1 MKNKIITVILIVQI
15 LFSFFLANNFVS
27 FSYEGT
33 NSSTFNDMQTT
44 ENNVNDTLENGQV
57 DVGDNGKKSTT
68 ATTSVVT
75 SVANTLIKFLNIIPS
90 LTRTFLTICFGDDNV
105 DSVYGMEFTIQKVI
119 FNDVKV
125 LNIDFFNSKDTDK
138 TIVKTIKNNVATFFV
153 VLRNI
158 ALVINL
164 LILIYS
170 AIRMAISS
178 VADEKAKYKKMCI
191 DWLVSFVLIMTI
203 QIIMAVAIEIMKILN
218 NFLINIYN
226 TLDGNTKIENNL
238 INGVFEHTYGLGLL
252 IPSVLYWILTFY
264 QLKFA
269 YLYFK
274 RVIAVGFLI
283 VISPLV
289 ISSYALDKAGDGEA
303 QALRAWAQE
312 FIVNLVIQPMH
323 ILLFSIFFI
332 AADNIVSVAPIVSV
346 ILIVGMTKGEK
357 ALRKVFKLS
366 DVKSMDSF
374 EKSKISFSNMK
385 SVFKPKKD
393 K

>member
-27 FSYEGT
+27 SSYEGT
-33 NSSTFNDMQTT
+33 SSSTFDDMQTT
-44 ENNVNDTLENGQV
+44 QNDVENTLEDGQAV
-57 DVGDNGKKSTT
+57 VGDNGEQST
-68 ATTSVVT
+68 
-75 SVANTLIKFLNIIPS
+75 VANDSVITAVANILIKFLNIIPT
-90 LTRTFLTICFGDDNV
+90 LTRTMLTLCFGDDNV
-105 DSVYGMEFTIQKVI
+105 DSEYGMEFTIQKVI

-125 LNIDFFNSKDTDK
+125 LDIDFFNTSDTDK
-138 TIVKTIKNNVATFFV
+138 TVVATIKDNVATFFV

-203 QIIMAVAIEIMKILN
+203 QIIMVVAIEIMKILN
-218 NFLINIYN
+218 DFLISIYN
-226 TLDGNTKIENNL
+226 TLDGDTQIENNL
-238 INGVFEHTYGLGLL
+238 INNVFEHTYGLGLL
-252 IPSVLYWILTFY
+252 IPSILYWVLTFY

-303 QALRAWAQE
+303 QALRAWSQE
-312 FIVNLVIQPMH
+312 FIVNLVVQPMH
-323 ILLFSIFFI
+323 ILLFSVFFI
-332 AADNIVSVAPIVSV
+332 MADNIVSVAPIVSI

-374 EKSKISFSNMK
+374 EKSMINFNNMK
-385 SVFKPKKD
+385 SVFKPKKG
-393 K
+393 